1 MAASEWGDELMLQML
16 AQVWQRSICV
26 ISPIAVQTFYP
37 GGFMVN
43 GADPNAVWVGHV
55 VDWHYYG
62 VLRGEDLVVPANRGR
77 GMPLLVRQRQ
87 DGACGGRGKRRFLRP
102 PKSGKRRQTGGT
114 EGRYDD
120 EKEGRDGAL
129 SDEPQDG
136 ADEQI
141 PSYDD
146 IPYTAERQRS
156 PDRDKRGRRAM
167 RGKVSKTQRGKS
179 LWALVHGSELELCEH
194 SRFPIVGR
202 LCTRTSATLG
212 H

>member
-114 EGRYDD
+114 EGR
-120 EKEGRDGAL
+120 EKKHYVNYE
-129 SDEPQDG
+129 
-136 ADEQI
+136 
-141 PSYDD
+141 
-146 IPYTAERQRS
+146 
-156 PDRDKRGRRAM
+156 
-167 RGKVSKTQRGKS
+167 GKVLAGTGLVDKHKAANLGS
-179 LWALVHGSELELCEH
+179 LLLVSLVL
-194 SRFPIVGR
+194 
-202 LCTRTSATLG
+202 TLVLLLLLLLLLREG
-212 H
+212 TPWG